1 MTGIM
6 EAIDFAQE
14 HFIKVEN
21 PFREWKNFY
30 RELI

>member
-14 HFIKVEN
+14 HIIKVEN